1 MLYNNLLSLLLFR
14 QHLQLHDSCW
24 YEGKLPITHS
34 YQGGID
40 NCSLAATLSIPK
52 MKRHGNELICL
63 AFSVVDCVYKHVHT
77 QNYYVKPCLVA
88 INKDFVA
95 HTGNMSLRG
104 VVPYHH

>member
-77 QNYYVKPCLVA
+77 QNYYV
-88 INKDFVA
+88 
-95 HTGNMSLRG
+95 
-104 VVPYHH
+104 